1 MKFSVRVLPLPCT
14 LMTMEKALL
23 LLPAFLIL
31 PSALA
36 FSPKATAVSAGS
48 GPTSGS
54 LPSTNITLKDN
65 TDTEIRAYYEDLVD
79 LPSSELTGT
88 NLLKNLKPI
97 LQNFTYYSYD
107 AVWKIYEITDREWSL
122 SPATGDTHSTTS
134 YNAATQTYS
143 KYVYGESNSS
153 GGNNPYVHTLYRNR
167 DEYGVTV
174 ESGRIR
180 EWGDHTQNGGTNR
193 EHVWCQSRG
202 FKASSGASGPAGTDI
217 HHLISGDGYV
227 NGTPHNNNP
236 YGFVKN
242 VTIDDTKYSYI
253 AGNVAGTAVNASA
266 QDESAIVF
274 EPQDSDKGDIARA
287 CFYMVACYNNYSGEG
302 GITQFNPNLMMCDY
316 ATDSGTSVISG
327 DDSPVGMGILRD
339 LLAWHKL
346 DPVDEYEI
354 HRNNLIYNNYQ
365 HNRNPFIDFPEW
377 VDYIWGTTELNTTTK
392 AVTYDATPTGSA
404 NVEIDVINGYKE
416 PEPSSSSSS
425 SSSSE
430 APIIDDTTW
439 TYASEIQ
446 DGDEVAFIVES
457 ANKGAGSLN
466 GNYLQVVSVDMD
478 DKMFSSFT
486 GQAFTTSKVSDGV
499 FRFIN
504 SAGKYLSYGTSSTYI
519 TLSDSIA
526 SDSKSDW
533 NITCDANGWYIANA
547 NSSRYLGYNSTG
559 RVAAYSSAGDNLKT
573 YPPVSIYRK
582 GTYASA
588 SGYAKRLLNEWTA
601 GCYDAGGYD
610 PTKMKWAEAKSVF
623 NLLSTQV
630 QGYLKANAN
639 FGYIHEAIA
648 RYDQIVNKYADEVF
662 EDFMNREEP
671 DSHYAHNVAKRKE
684 ATTGFILIAV
694 ASTALLV
701 GIGLCLHSSKRRHG

>member
-14 LMTMEKALL
+14 LMAMEKALL

-31 PSALA
+31 PNALA

-65 TDTEIRAYYEDLVD
+65 TDAEIRAYYEDLVD

-134 YNAATQTYS
+134 YNVATQTYS

-227 NGTPHNNNP
+227 NGTPHNNYP

-253 AGNVAGTAVNASA
+253 AGNVAGTAVNTSA
-266 QDESAIVF
+266 QDESTIVF

-287 CFYMVACYNNYSGEG
+287 CFYMAACYNNLSGEG
-302 GITQFNPNLMMCDY
+302 GISQFNPNLTLCDY
-316 ATDSGTSVISG
+316 ATDSGASVISS

-404 NVEIDVINGYKE
+404 NVETDVINGYEEPE
-416 PEPSSSSSS
+416 PEPSSSSS
-425 SSSSE
+425 E
-430 APIIDDTTW
+430 TPIVDDTTW
-439 TYASEIQ
+439 TYVSEIQ
-446 DGDEVAFIVES
+446 GGDEVALVATAAS
-457 ANKGAGSLN
+457 KAAGASG
-466 GNYLQVVSVDMD
+466 GNYLQTVDVAMN

-486 GQAFTTSKVSDGV
+486 GQTFTVEVPSAGV
-499 FRFIN
+499 YRFKN
-504 SAGKYLSYGTSSTYI
+504 SADKYLSYGQEGTKLILANSVSEEG
-519 TLSDSIA
+519 
-526 SDSKSDW
+526 KSDW
-533 NITCDANGWYIANA
+533 NIVCNNGGWYISNVNTAD
-547 NSSRYLGYNSTG
+547 RYIGYNATSG
-559 RVAAYSSAGDNLKT
+559 RIAAYASSGIGT

-610 PTKMKWAEAKSVF
+610 PTKMKWTEAKSVF

-648 RYDQIVNKYADEVF
+648 RYDQIVAKYADEVF
-662 EDFMNREEP
+662 EDFMNREET
-671 DSHYAHNVAKRKE
+671 DFHYAHNVAKRKE

-694 ASTALLV
+694 LSTALVV
-701 GIGLCLHSSKRRHG
+701 GIGLCLHSSKRRHGAP